1 MILFT
6 PQLEEALSLGWLDP
20 RNPLILALAIPVL
33 GLSVNVVCQI
43 LALRICGGRG
53 FLRSIVIGFG
63 LGGLATLLAQGLL
76 HHFWFSAPPANSSF
90 LHSFAECLLLI
101 APAYAGLGYGYA
113 NFANLGN
120 ASIRIRLYEDLQRA
134 PNGLQIAE
142 IHQMYDEKAILRS
155 RLHRL
160 SEGGDLREKNG
171 RWTVARNRFVIVG
184 GIIFAAKRWI
194 IGRRSEFETQREK

>member
-1 MILFT
+1 MIVFT

-20 RNPLILALAIPVL
+20 RNPLIAVLAIPVL
-33 GLSVNVVCQI
+33 GLSVNVVSQV

-53 FLRSIVIGFG
+53 FLRSIVIGFA
-63 LGGLATLLAQGLL
+63 LGGLTTLLAQGLL
-76 HHFWFSAPPANSSF
+76 HHLWFAPPHANSSL
-90 LHSFAECLLLI
+90 LHSLVEWLLLI

-142 IHQMYDEKAILRS
+142 IHQAYDEKAILRS
-155 RLHRL
+155 RLQRL
-160 SEGGDLREKNG
+160 TEGGDLQEKDG
-171 RWTVARNRFVIVG
+171 RWTVVRRRFVVVG
-184 GIIFAAKRWI
+184 GIIFTAKRWI
-194 IGRRSEFETQREK
+194 IGRRSEFETETGR